1 MTTYVKKLTPRLDGI
16 MDKIKLPAEGWAAE
30 YNTGQLN
37 ALGLCV
43 DSRTSSLS
51 CLEGWEFKVEQ
62 IPYPFELH
70 HPNYQ
75 WFKVT
80 TLIQGI

>member
-1 MTTYVKKLTPRLDGI
+1 MASNVYRLTRRPDGDLDH
-16 MDKIKLPAEGWAAE
+16 IKLPVAEDAGE

-43 DSRTSSLS
+43 GSRTSTLS
-51 CLEGWEFKVEQ
+51 CLAGWEFKVER
-62 IPYPFELH
+62 IPYPFERH

-80 TLIQGI
+80 TLVQGI